1 MTGDPATSAMSQPSA
16 PPPAP
21 TARSLPLHTF
31 VTMFVRL
38 LAIQGSWNY
47 ELLLGTGIGFCTEP
61 ALRRLPGGKGGAS
74 YRQALARQSRYFNA
88 HPYLAAVAVGA
99 LSRAEIDEVPP
110 AQIERFRTA
119 LCGPLGSVGDR
130 LVWAG
135 WLPFSSLLALVAFGF
150 EASPVIVLLIFLGV
164 YNVGH
169 LGLRAWGL
177 IVGWRRGL
185 RVASA
190 LANPVMR
197 QGPLHIARMN
207 AFLAGIALPLSLARV
222 LDPGKALP
230 ALFDLFSG
238 NRPLGGLL
246 KIRLALAVPVTL
258 LAALMG
264 AAVLVSG
271 HGRFEGWRAALL
283 MLGLFALYS
292 VVRS

>member
-1 MTGDPATSAMSQPSA
+1 MTTDPATLATA
-16 PPPAP
+16 PAP
-21 TARSLPLHTF
+21 AQQTASLPPHVFL
-31 VTMFVRL
+31 TMFARL

-61 ALRRLPGGKGGAS
+61 ALRRLPGGKGGPA

-99 LSRAEIDEVPP
+99 LARVEIDEVQPV
-110 AQIERFRTA
+110 QIERFRTA
-119 LCGPLGSVGDR
+119 LCGPLGSVGDQ

-135 WLPFSSLLALVAFGF
+135 WLPFSSLLALLAFGL
-150 EASPVIVLLIFLGV
+150 EASPVAVLLIFLGV

-177 IVGWRRGL
+177 LVGWRRGM

-197 QGPLHIARMN
+197 RGPLHIARVN
-207 AFLAGIALPLSLARV
+207 ALVAGIALPLSLARV

-238 NRPLGGLL
+238 HRPLGGLL
-246 KIRLALAVPVTL
+246 KVRLALAVPVTL

-283 MLGLFALYS
+283 LLGLFALYS